1 MSSRISAAPEDLDW
15 KRAYMAAILE
25 RDRQRLLGLIHD
37 AQVKLSKRLLELT
50 AAESGSLPCDETEAI
65 HDAQYMLEALR
76 NSLPYR
82 AA

>member
-1 MSSRISAAPEDLDW
+1 MSTRISAAPADLDW
-15 KRAYMAAILE
+15 KRAYLAAIRE
-25 RDRQRLLGLIHD
+25 TDRQLLHPLIHD
-37 AQVKLSKRLLELT
+37 AQDKLSKRLLQLT
-50 AAESGSLPCDETEAI
+50 TAGAVPSEETEAI